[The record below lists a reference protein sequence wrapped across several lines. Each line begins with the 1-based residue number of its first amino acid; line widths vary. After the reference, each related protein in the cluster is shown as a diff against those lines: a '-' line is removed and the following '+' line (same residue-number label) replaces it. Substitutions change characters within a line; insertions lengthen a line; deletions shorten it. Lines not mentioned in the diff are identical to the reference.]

1 MFSVVSSGERDQT
14 GQDAGFFFVCL
25 FVFVWLFLETGGKGK
40 KEKDR

>member
-14 GQDAGFFFVCL
+14 GQDAGFFVCL
-25 FVFVWLFLETGGKGK
+25 FVFVWLVLESGGKGK